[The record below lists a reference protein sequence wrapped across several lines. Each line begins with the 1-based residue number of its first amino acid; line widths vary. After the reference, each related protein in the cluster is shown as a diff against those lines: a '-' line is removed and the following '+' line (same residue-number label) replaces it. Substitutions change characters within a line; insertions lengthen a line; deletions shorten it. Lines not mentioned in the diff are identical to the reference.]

1 MKWLKRTRF
10 SVAAVIL
17 LLSLILSACSG
28 FYSPPDTPLDK
39 SSDITV
45 STSINTGEEDAL
57 TVHFL
62 DVGQGNAVLAQCGG
76 KSMLIDGGDRDTS
89 SFVVSYL
96 KKQGIEKLDYIV
108 ASHYDADHLSG
119 IVGALHVF
127 DVGTVLAPNYESD
140 TNIYRSYTSILKEKG
155 CTPVHPLPGDT
166 YPLGDASFTVVCPDC
181 YDYVGDNNNSVG
193 IHLSLGDNSFL
204 LLGDA
209 EKESE
214 QAMLE
219 TGRAPDSDVLL
230 VSHHGSG
237 GSSTEKFLQAIK
249 PSYAVISSGSNSY
262 GHPAEHTLKRLKA
275 IGVNLYRTDVQGT
288 ILAQTDGKTLSFSTS
303 PTDDWTPGYRSKSSK
318 SPKPGSSSS
327 ISSDGDTGTDGSST
341 EDSSASNSTPGSS
354 SAEDYYIGNEK
365 TKKFHRPDCSGLPDK
380 KNQVIFKKRSDAKK
394 DGYSPC
400 KRCNP

>member
-1 MKWLKRTRF
+1 MKWLKKTNF
-10 SVAAVIL
+10 STVAVIL
-17 LLSLILSACSG
+17 LLSLILSSCSG
-28 FYSPPDTPLDK
+28 LTFPQGTSPDNA
-39 SSDITV
+39 SSAAV
-45 STSINTGEEDAL
+45 SATINTANEDAL

-76 KSMLIDGGDRDTS
+76 KFMLIDGGNRDTS

-96 KKQGIEKLDYIV
+96 KKQGIKKLDYIV

-127 DVGTVLAPNYESD
+127 EVGTVLAPDYESD
-140 TNIYRSYTSILKEKG
+140 TNIYRSYMSILKEKD

-166 YPLGDASFTVVCPDC
+166 YPLGDASFTVVCPDR
-181 YDYVGDNNNSVG
+181 YDYTGDNNNSVG
-193 IHLSLGDNSFL
+193 IRLSLGDNSFL

-219 TGRAPDSDVLL
+219 TGRVPASDVFL

-237 GSSTEKFLQAIK
+237 SSSTEKFLKTIK

-262 GHPAEHTLKRLKA
+262 GHPAEDTLERLKA
-275 IGVNLYRTDVQGT
+275 MGVHLYRTDVQGT

-303 PTDDWTPGYRSKSSK
+303 PTKDWTPGYRNKGSN
-318 SPKPGSSSS
+318 SPKPDSGSVSSSGS
-327 ISSDGDTGTDGSST
+327 EARTDGTAADGSPQDSPST
-341 EDSSASNSTPGSS
+341 
-354 SAEDYYIGNEK
+354 EDYYIGNEK

-380 KNQVIFKKRSDAKK
+380 KNQVIFEQRSEAKK